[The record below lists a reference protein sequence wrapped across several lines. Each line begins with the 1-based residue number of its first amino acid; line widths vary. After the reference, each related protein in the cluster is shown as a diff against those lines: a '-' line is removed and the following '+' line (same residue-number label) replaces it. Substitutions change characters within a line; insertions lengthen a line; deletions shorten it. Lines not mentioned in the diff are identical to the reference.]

1 VLGPF
6 FSSPSTNASGSAII
20 GIAPLP
26 QWAFVGIKRGQSDP
40 PHSGVDS
47 SPVIRRYCPGANAEA
62 SYFAPGQAVSR
73 LIRYLFHDPSAL
85 GAFTLPYF
93 RPIASDFRSDESL
106 NI

>member
-40 PHSGVDS
+40 AHSGVDS
-47 SPVIRRYCPGANAEA
+47 SPVIPSLLPRRSTLKRHILRPVR
-62 SYFAPGQAVSR
+62 P
-73 LIRYLFHDPSAL
+73 YLD
-85 GAFTLPYF
+85 
-93 RPIASDFRSDESL
+93 
-106 NI
+106 